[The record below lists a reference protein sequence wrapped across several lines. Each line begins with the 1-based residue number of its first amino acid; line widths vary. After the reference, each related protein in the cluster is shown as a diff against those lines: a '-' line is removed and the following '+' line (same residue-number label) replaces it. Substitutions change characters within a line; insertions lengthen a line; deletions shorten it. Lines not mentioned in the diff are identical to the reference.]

1 MFPPLSSAKLQTR
14 VNSCNRRRNNGEQE
28 HCSPLNRG
36 LTRPEST
43 FPSFLRNVYLDLVGI
58 MALADI
64 PIVLER
70 TVLAGKAHWSD
81 IFILCP
87 GIHQQ
92 QLATELNH
100 GEYPAT
106 AALTPGYVFR
116 AENQAPVYF
125 LQKVGKT
132 GRLTTLSVE
141 NAGRSQ
147 DGYPAEFPGLY
158 GVILL
163 LTSSS
168 LGTLF
173 IIDPWAM
180 AIVGMLMVAR
190 LLNILVI
197 RGRSSSPSWKG
208 IREPGVHGDLL
219 ILLSQDRWVRMQGL
233 VDDLKAVTSGQWLS
247 DASFTESMTTSAA
260 TLLVYLA
267 AALTINASQTGK
279 ILLLLVVSGG
289 LLAIYNESVDTL
301 QMNGFRVRHKG
312 KPIAYRRRLDLAD
325 QLVEKSGRGD

>member
-1 MFPPLSSAKLQTR
+1 
-14 VNSCNRRRNNGEQE
+14 
-28 HCSPLNRG
+28 
-36 LTRPEST
+36 
-43 FPSFLRNVYLDLVGI
+43 LVGI
-58 MALADI
+58 IALADL

-70 TVLAGKAHWSD
+70 TALAGKAYWSD
-81 IFILCP
+81 ILILCP
-87 GIHQQ
+87 GIHRQ

-106 AALTPGYVFR
+106 AALTTGYVFR
-116 AENQAPVYF
+116 IENQATVYF

-132 GRLTTLSVE
+132 GCLTTLSVE
-141 NAGRSQ
+141 NAGRSR
-147 DGYPAEFPGLY
+147 DGYPGLY
-158 GVILL
+158 RVIAL

-197 RGRSSSPSWKG
+197 RSRSSGPGWKG
-208 IREPGVHGDLL
+208 VREPGVHGDLL
-219 ILLSQDRWVRMQGL
+219 ILLSQDRWIRMQGL

-247 DASFTESMTTSAA
+247 DANFAESMTTSAA

-279 ILLLLVVSGG
+279 IAILLLLVVSSG
-289 LLAIYNESVDTL
+289 LLAICNKSVDTL

-312 KPIAYRRRLDLAD
+312 KPIAYRRRLDLAN
-325 QLVEKSGRGD
+325 QLVEESGRDDWAIRLGMITPKRKANGKEQAAEEEEVTM